1 MAYQN
6 FDGKG
11 DSKSQEK
18 LKALRLQDL
27 ARLMKRNIDKPLDGL
42 SVLDIGCNE
51 GFFCIEALK
60 QGATRAVGI
69 DQSAKFVESARARCP
84 AATFIQGSWWD
95 LPNETFDAIFFLSAI
110 HYERDQRRLLEKLR
124 QALKPG
130 GVLILECG
138 VATDQ
143 TGSRWYTVKRA
154 DGPKRYP
161 TETLL
166 KNELLRSYVVRFV
179 GPSVLQSGDPVPR
192 YVYYCWSKDG
202 TALLIAASGGRGK
215 SNLAAEF
222 ERRGVPTY
230 DTDSMFFRLTKDA
243 NYAWSPLQAILQKEY
258 GVSGPFD
265 WGKVAIFLVEQHFE
279 GHLAE
284 VIAEECA
291 AEADVFCVE
300 GDALR
305 HPSVLQSVVEQLKK
319 KNVRSW
325 VITPPPF

>member
-18 LKALRLQDL
+18 LNALRLQDL
-27 ARLMKRNIDKPLDGL
+27 AILSRRSIEKPLAGL

-51 GFFCIEALK
+51 GFFCIEAIK
-60 QGATRAVGI
+60 QGAERVVGI
-69 DQSAKFVESARARCP
+69 DQSAKFIESARARCP
-84 AATFIQGSWWD
+84 SATFIQGSWWEI
-95 LPNETFDAIFFLSAI
+95 PHETFDVIFFLSAI
-110 HYERDQRRLLEKLR
+110 HYEPEQRRLLERLR

-143 TGSRWYTVKRA
+143 AGSRWYTVKRA

-161 TETLL
+161 TEALL
-166 KNELLRSYVVRFV
+166 KNELLRNYAVRFV
-179 GPSVLQSGDPVPR
+179 GPSVRQSGDPVPR

-222 ERRGVPTY
+222 ERRGIPTY
-230 DTDSMFFRLTKDA
+230 DTDSVLYRLVTDA
-243 NYAWSPLQAILQKEY
+243 HYAWSPLQAILKKEY
-258 GVSGPFD
+258 GAGPFD
-265 WGKVAIFLVEQHFE
+265 WGRLAVFLVEQNLQE
-279 GHLAE
+279 HLAE
-284 VIAEECA
+284 VIAGECA
-291 AEADVFCVE
+291 AEADVFCIE

-305 HPSVLQSVVEQLKK
+305 HPSILERVAERLKT

-325 VITPPPF
+325 IISPPAF